1 MKQGR
6 TPKLHFEE
14 WNKNVENMIQKRL
27 ILLVKLIISKPMQS

>member
-6 TPKLHFEE
+6 TPKLHVEE